1 MDFAFAGVFNRQTIV
16 EQSGGRLVLRERPLA
31 EWLFAAVIVLAGF
44 NAAIFQFRVTVIAAL
59 LIAAFVVL
67 RAKTRYIIFDAPSE
81 TLQIV
86 FQTPLKRE
94 TVNTIELPKVK
105 RAYLKK
111 DEDGHTQIILVD
123 VFEQEMGLS
132 VYSRDMTSWK
142 EDVILAIN
150 AFLHDFQ
157 QSDDETDSS
166 SSG

>member
-1 MDFAFAGVFNRQTIV
+1 MIFPFAGVFNRQTII
-16 EQSGGRLVLRERPLA
+16 EQTGGRLVLRERPLA

-44 NAAIFQFRVTVIAAL
+44 NAAIFQFWVTVIAAL
-59 LIAAFVVL
+59 LIASFVVL
-67 RAKTRYIIFDAPSE
+67 RAKTRYLIFDAPSE
-81 TLQIV
+81 TLHIV
-86 FQTPLKRE
+86 FQTPFRRE
-94 TVNTIELPKVK
+94 TVNAIELPKVK

-132 VYSRDMTSWK
+132 VYSRDMTPWK

-157 QSDDETDSS
+157 QQQDDDDTASD
-166 SSG
+166 